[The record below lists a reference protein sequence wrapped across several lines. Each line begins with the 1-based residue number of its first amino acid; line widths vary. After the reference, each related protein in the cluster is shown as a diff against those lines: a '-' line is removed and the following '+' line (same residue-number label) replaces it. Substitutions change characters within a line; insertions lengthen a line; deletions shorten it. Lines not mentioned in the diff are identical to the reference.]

1 MTLRV
6 AADTGGTFTDFV
18 AVDEETGRIDIAKVP
33 STPGD
38 PSEAVVAG
46 LREVAASSAVSF
58 FSHGTTVGTNALLE
72 GKGARTAL
80 VVTEGFRGI
89 YEVREQTRGY
99 GHAIFDFFFR
109 RPDPLARPRETLEA
123 PERVGADGAVVRPL
137 DAVAAARIAEGIRS
151 LAVESVAV
159 CLLFA
164 FRDGRHERMVRDAIA
179 RLLPEL
185 PVS

>member
-1 MTLRV
+1 
-6 AADTGGTFTDFV
+6 
-18 AVDEETGRIDIAKVP
+18 
-33 STPGD
+33 
-38 PSEAVVAG
+38 VVAG

-80 VVTEGFRGI
+80 LVTEGFRGV

-109 RPDPLARPRETLEA
+109 RQDPLARPRETLEV

-137 DAVAAARIAEGIRS
+137 DPAAASR
-151 LAVESVAV
+151 LAQQVRDIGVESVGV
-159 CLLFA
+159 SLLVT
-164 FRDGRHERMVRDAIA
+164 FRRDLLA
-179 RLLPEL
+179 RWLTYSL
-185 PVS
+185 S

>member
-80 VVTEGFRGI
+80 LVTEGFRGV

-109 RPDPLARPRETLEA
+109 RQDPLARPRLLH
-123 PERVGADGAVVRPL
+123 PGCQIGAHDVQTNPFSFARS
-137 DAVAAARIAEGIRS
+137 AVAAGET
-151 LAVESVAV
+151 
-159 CLLFA
+159 
-164 FRDGRHERMVRDAIA
+164 
-179 RLLPEL
+179 
-185 PVS
+185 